1 MHLIRA
7 LRRRLRLQHGFT
19 TVTLMG
25 TMAVGGLLVAGG
37 FAAVNPDIGLSRKD
51 QDYKQAYGAAEAG
64 VQWYLASLAR
74 DNAYYTKCTAVPP
87 PSTGVPAPVNNKW
100 NGSGVDPRIW
110 RDLIG
115 TPGAK
120 YTVELLPAP
129 GYSQCVANNQYSM
142 VDPTG
147 NMRLR
152 VSGRSRN
159 ETRSIIVT
167 LRRRNFIDFI
177 YFTHFETLDPLAY
190 PTSSSQAS
198 ASTNCAKFRASRP
211 SSCTEIQFA
220 SEDNV
225 KGPLHTNDSVLVCGS
240 PTFGRFGQDAIE
252 LNGTS
257 PGYFKASGSCSLSP
271 DFDGTVVYPAGQMEL
286 PPSNLELQGLAQSG
300 YLFQGKTQII
310 IDDGT
315 MQVKVKNGSWQT
327 KALPTNG
334 VIYVKNE
341 TSGGGCNV
349 GYARNQ
355 TYNNPNAC
363 GDAWVKGDYSGNLT
377 IAADNDVIV
386 NGNLTRNGDD
396 LLLGLIANN
405 FVRVYHPL
413 SWDYNDDDDDDDD
426 ECFNGSGSLSNP
438 RIDAAILALNHS
450 FIVDNWYC
458 GEKLG
463 DLEVNGAIAQRFRGP
478 VGTSGSGGTGY
489 IKDYNYNDRL
499 KYREPPFFLDPVQ
512 SAWRVARQNEQVPA
526 TR

>member
-1 MHLIRA
+1 MSLI
-7 LRRRLRLQHGFT
+7 RRLRMQQGFT
-19 TVTLMG
+19 TVTVMG
-25 TMAVGGLLVAGG
+25 VMALGGLLVAGG
-37 FAAVNPDIGLSRKD
+37 FAAVNPDIGLSRDD

-64 VQWYLASLAR
+64 VQWYLSSLAR
-74 DNAYYTKCTAVPP
+74 DNGYYTQCTNVVD
-87 PSTGVPAPVNNKW
+87 PSPTENAPVNNKW
-100 NGSGVDPRIW
+100 NGSGNDPRVW
-110 RDLIG
+110 RQLTS
-115 TPGAK
+115 TPDAE

-129 GYSQCVANNQYSM
+129 GYSQCVVGDQYSM

-152 VSGRSRN
+152 VSGRSRG

-177 YFTHFETLDPLAY
+177 YFTHFETFAPPVY
-190 PTSSSQAS
+190 STSSMRSWAQ
-198 ASTNCAKFRASRP
+198 TNCTKFRAQRGG
-211 SSCTEIQFA
+211 SCEELQFA
-220 SEDNV
+220 PNDV
-225 KGPLHTNDSVLVCGS
+225 IRGPLHTNDSILVCGS
-240 PTFGRFGQDAIE
+240 PTFGRFGKDAIE
-252 LNGTS
+252 INGTA
-257 PGYFKASGSCSLSP
+257 PGYDNADGCSLDP
-271 DFDGTVVYPAGQMEL
+271 EFLGTVIYPAGQMEL
-286 PPSNLELQGLAQSG
+286 PPSNLALQGLAQSG
-300 YLFQGKTQII
+300 YLFLGKTQIVV
-310 IDDGT
+310 DDNS

-327 KALPTNG
+327 KALPANG

-341 TSGGGCNV
+341 SGCGV
-349 GYARNQ
+349 GYSRTQ

-363 GDAWVKGDYSGNLT
+363 GDAWVKGDYSSNLT

-386 NGNLTRNGDD
+386 NGNLTRNSDS

-405 FVRVYHPL
+405 FVRVYHPV
-413 SWDYNDDDDDDDD
+413 SYDDDND
-426 ECFNGSGSLSNP
+426 CHNATGSLSNP
-438 RIDAAILALNHS
+438 RIDAAILALNNS

-458 GEKLG
+458 GNGLG

-478 VGTSGSGGTGY
+478 VGTTGGTGY

>member
-1 MHLIRA
+1 MHLIAR

-25 TMAVGGLLVAGG
+25 VMSIGALLVAGG

-74 DNAYYTKCTAVPP
+74 DNAYYTKCTTVSNPTPTEA
-87 PSTGVPAPVNNKW
+87 APVNNKW
-100 NGSGVDPRIW
+100 NGSGSDPRVW
-110 RDLIG
+110 RNLIG
-115 TPGAK
+115 QAGAQ

-129 GYSQCVANNQYSM
+129 GYSQCVVNDQYSM

-152 VSGRSRN
+152 VSGRSRS

-190 PTSSSQAS
+190 PTSQSQAS
-198 ASTNCAKFRASRP
+198 AANNCAKFRAQRG
-211 SSCTEIQFA
+211 SCTEIQFA
-220 SEDNV
+220 TDDTV
-225 KGPLHTNDSVLVCGS
+225 KGPFHTNDSALICGS
-240 PTFGRFGQDAIE
+240 PTFGRFAQDAIE
-252 LNGTS
+252 LNGNS
-257 PGYFKASGSCSLSP
+257 PGYVKASSCTLNP
-271 DFDGTVVYPAGQMEL
+271 DFDGTVVFPSGQMEM
-286 PPSNLELQGLAQSG
+286 PPSNLTLQGLAQSG
-300 YLFQGKTQII
+300 YLFQGKTQIVI
-310 IDDGT
+310 NGT
-315 MQVKVKNGSWQT
+315 SMQVKVKNGNWQT

-341 TSGGGCNV
+341 SSGGGCNV

-355 TYNNPNAC
+355 TYNNPSAC
-363 GDAWVKGDYSGNLT
+363 GDAWVKGNYSGNLT

-386 NGNLTRNGDD
+386 NGNLTRNTDD
-396 LLLGLIANN
+396 MLLGLIANN
-405 FVRVYHPL
+405 FVRVYHPIG
-413 SWDYNDDDDDDDD
+413 WDYNDDDDDDDD
-426 ECFNGSGSLSNP
+426 ECYNATGSLEDP
-438 RIDAAILALNHS
+438 RIDAAMLALNHS

-499 KYREPPFFLDPVQ
+499 RFREPPFFLDPVQ

>member
-1 MHLIRA
+1 MHLIR
-7 LRRRLRLQHGFT
+7 RLRMQQGFT

-25 TMAVGGLLVAGG
+25 VMAVGSLLVAGG

-64 VQWYLASLAR
+64 VQWYLSSLAR
-74 DNAYYTKCTAVPP
+74 DNAYYTKCTTVTN
-87 PSTGVPAPVNNKW
+87 PSPSEPAPVNNKW
-100 NGSGVDPRIW
+100 NGSGSDPRVW
-110 RDLIG
+110 RNLIG
-115 TPGAK
+115 QTGAK

-129 GYSQCVANNQYSM
+129 GYSQCALNNQYSM

-152 VSGRSRN
+152 VTGRSRD
-159 ETRSIIVT
+159 ETRSIVVT

-190 PTSSSQAS
+190 STSQSQTS
-198 ASTNCAKFRASRP
+198 AANNCAKFRAQRP
-211 SSCTEIQFA
+211 GSCTEIQFA
-220 SEDNV
+220 NADVV
-225 KGPLHTNDSVLVCGS
+225 KGPLHTNDSLLYCGA
-240 PTFGRFGQDAIE
+240 PTFGRFAQDAIE
-252 LNGTS
+252 LNGSS
-257 PGYFKASGSCSLSP
+257 PGYFKADGCSNTP
-271 DFDGTVVYPAGQMEL
+271 DFDGTVIYPSGQMEM
-286 PPSNLELQGLAQSG
+286 PPSNLALQGLVESG
-300 YLFQGKTQII
+300 FLFQGKTQIVI
-310 IDDGT
+310 NGT
-315 MQVKVKNGSWQT
+315 SMQVKVKNGSWQT

-341 TSGGGCNV
+341 SGCSV
-349 GYARNQ
+349 GYSRNQ
-355 TYNNPNAC
+355 TYNNPLAC
-363 GDAWVKGDYSGNLT
+363 GDAWVKGNYSGNLT

-386 NGNLTRNGDD
+386 NGDLTRNSDD

-413 SWDYNDDDDDDDD
+413 SWDYKDDDNDYDDV
-426 ECFNGSGSLSNP
+426 CSNGSGSLQDP

-458 GEKLG
+458 GNDLG

-478 VGTSGSGGTGY
+478 VGTSGGTGY
-489 IKDYNYNDRL
+489 DKDYNYNDRL

-526 TR
+526 TK

>member
-1 MHLIRA
+1 MHLINR
-7 LRRRLRLQHGFT
+7 LRRPIRRLAHQAGFT

-25 TMAVGGLLVAGG
+25 TMAIGSMLVAGG

-64 VQWYLASLAR
+64 VQWYLSSLAR

-87 PSTGVPAPVNNKW
+87 PSPGVPAPVNHKW
-100 NGSGVDPRIW
+100 SGSGADPRIW
-110 RDLIG
+110 RNLLG
-115 TPGAK
+115 GQGAQ

-129 GYSQCVANNQYSM
+129 GYSACVANDQYSM

-147 NMRLR
+147 NMRVR
-152 VSGRSRN
+152 VSGRSRG

-190 PTSSSQAS
+190 PTSQSQTS
-198 ASTNCAKFRASRP
+198 AAIHCAKFRAQRG
-211 SSCTEIQFA
+211 SCTEIQFVTN
-220 SEDNV
+220 DTV
-225 KGPLHTNDSVLVCGS
+225 KGPFHSNDSTLVCGS
-240 PTFGRFGQDAIE
+240 PTFGRFAQDAIE
-252 LNGTS
+252 LNGES
-257 PGYFKASGSCSLSP
+257 PGYVAADGCTLNP

-286 PPSNLELQGLAQSG
+286 PPSNMELQNLAQSG
-300 YLFQGKTQII
+300 YLFQGKTQIV
-310 IDDGT
+310 IDDTT
-315 MQVKVKNGSWQT
+315 MQVKVKNGAWQT

-334 VIYVKNE
+334 VIYVKNQA
-341 TSGGGCNV
+341 GCSV
-349 GYARNQ
+349 GYQRNQ
-355 TYNNPNAC
+355 VYNNPSAC

-377 IAADNDVIV
+377 IAADNDVII
-386 NGNLTRNGDD
+386 NGNLTRNADD

-405 FVRVYHPL
+405 FVRVYHPVD
-413 SWDYNDDDDDDDD
+413 WDYNDDDYDWDDDC
-426 ECFNGSGSLSNP
+426 ENASGSLSNP

-450 FIVDNWYC
+450 FIVDNWFC
-458 GEKLG
+458 GNHLG

-478 VGTSGSGGTGY
+478 VGTGSGSGYT
-489 IKDYNYNDRL
+489 KDYNYNDRL

-526 TR
+526 TK